1 MAINYLQ
8 VVARQ
13 TSEQM
18 ISKSHMQNKPAR
30 YYAFLSIGA
39 AILTIALKLGAY
51 LLTNSIGFL
60 SDALE
65 SGVNLVAAIFA
76 VWALTYAAKPPDE
89 EHAFGHSKAEYFSS
103 GFEGAL
109 ILVAAVSIAI
119 AAIPRLLDPQ
129 PVEQIGIGALLSL
142 VASVINGG
150 LALVLLK
157 AGKRLHSITL
167 RADAQHLL
175 TDVWTSVGVILG
187 LVLVSFTGWLI
198 LDPLIALIVALN
210 IVWTGIKLI
219 QESGSAL
226 LDASIPLAERQII
239 NEILMPYDRQ
249 KVRFHAIRTRIA
261 GTRRFVS
268 FHILVPG
275 AWTVQQG
282 HDLCE
287 EIESAIC
294 SALPNMNVLTHLEPL
309 EDPKSWTDQEL

>member
-1 MAINYLQ
+1 
-8 VVARQ
+8 
-13 TSEQM
+13 
-18 ISKSHMQNKPAR
+18 MQNKSAR

-39 AILTIALKLGAY
+39 AISTIALKLCAY
-51 LLTNSIGFL
+51 SLTNSVGFL

-65 SGVNLVAAIFA
+65 SVVNLVAAIGA
-76 VWALTYAAKPPDE
+76 VWAITYAAKPPDE
-89 EHAFGHSKAEYFSS
+89 EHVFGHSKAEYFSS

-119 AAIPRLLDPQ
+119 AAIPRLLNPQ
-129 PVEQIGIGALLSL
+129 PLEQIGLGMLLSL
-142 VASVINGG
+142 VASAINGG
-150 LALVLLK
+150 VALVLLK

-167 RADAQHLL
+167 RADAHHLL

-187 LVLVSFTGWLI
+187 VLLVSVTGWLI
-198 LDPLIALIVALN
+198 LDPLIALVVAAN
-210 IVWTGIKLI
+210 IVWTGVRLI

-226 LDASIPLAERQII
+226 LDASIPIEERQII
-239 NEILMPYDRQ
+239 DEILSPHNCRQ
-249 KVRFHAIRTRIA
+249 IKFHAIRTRIA
-261 GTRRFVS
+261 GSRRFVS

-275 AWTVQQG
+275 AWTVQEG

-294 SALPNMNVLTHLEPL
+294 KALPNMNVLTHLEPL

>member
-1 MAINYLQ
+1 
-8 VVARQ
+8 
-13 TSEQM
+13 
-18 ISKSHMQNKPAR
+18 MQNKPAR

-51 LLTNSIGFL
+51 FLTNSVGFL

-109 ILVAAVSIAI
+109 ILVAAISIAI

-129 PVEQIGIGALLSL
+129 PLEQVGLGLVLSL
-142 VASVINGG
+142 IASAINGG
-150 LALVLLK
+150 LAMVLLK
-157 AGKRLHSITL
+157 VGKRLRSITL
-167 RADAQHLL
+167 RADAHHLI

-187 LVLVSFTGWLI
+187 LLLVSATGWLI
-198 LDPLIALIVALN
+198 LDPLIALLVAAN
-210 IVWTGIKLI
+210 IVWTGMKLI

-226 LDASIPLAERQII
+226 LDASIPLSDRQII
-239 NEILMPYDRQ
+239 NEILSAYDRHKIQ
-249 KVRFHAIRTRIA
+249 FHAVRTRNA
-261 GTRRFVS
+261 GAKCFVS
-268 FHILVPG
+268 FHVLVPG
-275 AWTVQQG
+275 QWTVQEG

-287 EIESAIC
+287 EIELAIC
-294 SALPNMNVLTHLEPL
+294 KAIPNTNVFTHLEPL
-309 EDPKSWTDQEL
+309 EDPKSWNDQEL

>member
-1 MAINYLQ
+1 MQ
-8 VVARQ
+8 
-13 TSEQM
+13 
-18 ISKSHMQNKPAR
+18 SKSAR
-30 YYAFLSIGA
+30 FYAFLSIAA

-60 SDALE
+60 SDAME

-89 EHAFGHSKAEYFSS
+89 EHVFGHSKAEYFSS

-119 AAIPRLLDPQ
+119 AAIPRLIHPQ
-129 PVEQIGIGALLSL
+129 PLEQVSIGLLLSII
-142 VASVINGG
+142 ASAINGG
-150 LALVLLK
+150 VALILLK

-167 RADAQHLL
+167 RADAHHLL

-187 LVLVSFTGWLI
+187 LLLVSITGWLI
-198 LDPLIALIVALN
+198 LDPLIAILVAIN
-210 IVWTGIKLI
+210 IVWTGTKLI
-219 QESGSAL
+219 QESSSAL
-226 LDASIPLAERQII
+226 LDASIPLPERQII
-239 NEILMPYDRQ
+239 DELLSAYDRQ
-249 KVRFHAIRTRIA
+249 QVQFHAIRTRMA
-261 GTRRFVS
+261 GMRKFVS
-268 FHILVPG
+268 FHVLVPG

-287 EIESAIC
+287 EIESKIC
-294 SALPNMNVLTHLEPL
+294 QSLPNINVLIHLEPL